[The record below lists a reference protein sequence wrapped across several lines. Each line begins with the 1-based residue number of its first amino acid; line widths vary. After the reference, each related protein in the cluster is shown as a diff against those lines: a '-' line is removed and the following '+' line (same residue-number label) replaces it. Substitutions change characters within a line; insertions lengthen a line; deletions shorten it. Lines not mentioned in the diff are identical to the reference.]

1 MDKKESFNN
10 RVWKT
15 AKKKTVGSIQTG
27 LYAVIF
33 AVVVTIARFYV
44 FGRNSAMTY
53 IQEFLVDFI
62 LAGGL
67 FTIVYFFVYLVFVA
81 PYKVG
86 KEQDTQIKALEPVD
100 AKIEIIIPSSPNPFD
115 GENIPLVYENG
126 NIARLIIWNK
136 NKTADLE
143 KCFARFEYIGDIT
156 FRNSQPRIDKF
167 PEEHIQ
173 ENILWDGKSLSDGAI
188 TIAADGKEV
197 LDILK
202 INDDGFEFLFQSNNN
217 WKETILDKRRKYDY
231 LISLRIFGH
240 LNGHPIADVKEL
252 YVIHLEYFW
261 VTNVPQGKEISNQG
275 LLNQK
280 LEPRLQI
287 NKVAIKENT
296 EN

>member
-86 KEQDTQIKALEPVD
+86 KEQDKQIKALEPVD
-100 AKIEIIIPSSPNPFD
+100 AKIEIIIPSSLNPFD